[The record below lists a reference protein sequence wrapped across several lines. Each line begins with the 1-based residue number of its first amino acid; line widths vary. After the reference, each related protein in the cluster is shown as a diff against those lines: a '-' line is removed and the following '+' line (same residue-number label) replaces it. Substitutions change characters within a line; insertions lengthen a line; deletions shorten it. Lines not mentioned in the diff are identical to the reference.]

1 MFNKLKQFI
10 ATLLTLVMFFVP
22 TASVFAQSINEIS
35 VTEKVYNL
43 ETDEIDIDELLDEAE
58 DITNNLLN

>member
-22 TASVFAQSINEIS
+22 TASVFAQSIDEVS
-35 VTEKVYNL
+35 VAEAVYNL
-43 ETDEIDIDELLDEAE
+43 ETKVEN
-58 DITNNLLN
+58 TLLNFLN